1 MGQKSGKVG
10 DKAAALESPTVVV
23 LLFDKSFRLSR
34 QQCYAVHCS
43 VNGWVQHS
51 SACLL
56 FVSNACGRAYN
67 SRGAPIKHYALEPDE
82 AALITALQR
91 PNALAIQCLRPMN
104 VDDLGRLSWILNLH
118 REDTGV
124 PKLPSMPS
132 CVVQQQVQRALVWFC
147 HLGGVQAPAAEPRAV
162 EPRAVQ
168 RLNPECPVCLE
179 LPTQYVA
186 LVPCGHA
193 TYCPRCAKTL
203 RKCALCR
210 TAINQRLEIFQ

>member
-1 MGQKSGKVG
+1 
-10 DKAAALESPTVVV
+10 
-23 LLFDKSFRLSR
+23 
-34 QQCYAVHCS
+34 
-43 VNGWVQHS
+43 
-51 SACLL
+51 LL
-56 FVSNACGRAYN
+56 FVSNARGRAYN
-67 SRGAPIKHYALEPDE
+67 SHGVTIKGCALEPDE

-91 PNALAIQCLRPMN
+91 PNAIAIQCLRPMN

-124 PKLPSMPS
+124 PELPSMPS
-132 CVVQQQVQRALVWFC
+132 CVVQQRVERALVWFC
-147 HLGGVQAPAAEPRAV
+147 NLGGVQAPAAVEPRAV

-193 TYCPRCAKTL
+193 TYCPRCAKAML
-203 RKCALCR
+203 KCALCR
-210 TAINQRLEIFQ
+210 TVIKQRLEIFQ